1 MVLDEKRSGFIS
13 VKLFTAIFQLPP
25 ISALSAGVALWDCSR
40 ACNGSRFTAFC
51 LRSRRTPVSGIPS
64 PNAGFGACFSTLLL
78 NLLSCLIVLFLLGVT
93 AFGAVGIPV
102 FLLVRGAAVGLGAL
116 RFLLYGGGMGCSA
129 LCYLPSAAGS
139 SLLLL
144 LFSSRALAF
153 SNGLALA
160 GFAKR
165 QENLD
170 FSFYF
175 KDFLVFACFSVVV
188 ALTGALLAKTYGAF
202 L

>member
-1 MVLDEKRSGFIS
+1 MKKE
-13 VKLFTAIFQLPP
+13 
-25 ISALSAGVALWDCSR
+25 VALFPS
-40 ACNGSRFTAFC
+40 NFLQRFSNCRLFLPLALALLC
-51 LRSRRTPVSGIPS
+51 GIAAGPVMAVALQLFALDPAAPLFFSGIPS

-116 RFLLYGGGMGCSA
+116 WFLLYGGGMGCSA

-144 LFSSRALAF
+144 LFSSRALSF